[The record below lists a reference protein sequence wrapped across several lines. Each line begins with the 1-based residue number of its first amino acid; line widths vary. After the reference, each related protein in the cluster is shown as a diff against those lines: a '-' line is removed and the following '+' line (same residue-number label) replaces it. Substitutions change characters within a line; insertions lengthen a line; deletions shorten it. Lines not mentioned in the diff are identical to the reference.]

1 MQLVFMIVLLDI
13 MFDVEI
19 NVSDLFLSE
28 IYLLTY

>member
-1 MQLVFMIVLLDI
+1 MQLVFMNVLLDI